1 MTEEP
6 NEAANPA
13 GAQAS
18 QTAAVNALNADFA
31 EYGFA
36 EAAQPE
42 EPAAANQDKDKEE
55 DNDKEDK
62 RDKEREKKKAGPREG
77 WKDNWTSNQWK
88 KPEGKKK
95 KAAGK
100 WDDLGS
106 EHWTKPEEEKQKE
119 HVKTN
124 AEWQEQLAAQ
134 KIRLKDH
141 SLLSRAQCEA
151 QALQRKL
158 AETHRRI
165 KEVQDS
171 FGTVRHEALQQKL
184 MEDMAAARARLED
197 PPEKAET
204 EAKAAAFSYLSASP
218 VRLDP

>member
-1 MTEEP
+1 LTEEP

-77 WKDNWTSNQWK
+77 WKDKWTSNQWK

-119 HVKTN
+119 HVQTN
-124 AEWQEQLAAQ
+124 AEWQ
-134 KIRLKDH
+134 DH
-141 SLLSRAQCEA
+141 SLLSKAQCEA
-151 QALQRKL
+151 QAQQRKL

-171 FGTVRHEALQQKL
+171 FGTVIHEAPQQKL
-184 MEDMAAARARLED
+184 MEDLAAARARLED

-218 VRLDP
+218 VRLAP